1 MSETLP
7 DQTNLKSQYASQVAG
22 DLERNVKEQERIASE
37 VESLQRQLLKLEED
51 RVLLVSIEQALATE
65 ADAPKADAVQAPAA
79 TPRSAKTARL
89 PRSRKPKDAEE
100 SAAGKGKQT
109 KAKQTKQSKGPAKSA
124 RKAGAP
130 TLRELVAQRLA
141 EQHEARSA
149 AEVTS
154 DLAQAHADR
163 EFSVTVVRNTLEG
176 LVAKGQA
183 LRTKQRRS
191 VFYSEPSAGSTGSEQ
206 PQELAKAEV

>member
-65 ADAPKADAVQAPAA
+65 AGAPEADAGHVTAA
-79 TPRSAKTARL
+79 TPRPAKTGRL

-100 SAAGKGKQT
+100 SAGGKGKQS
-109 KAKQTKQSKGPAKSA
+109 KPSKGRAKTA
-124 RKAGAP
+124 RGPGSP

-191 VFYSEPSAGSTGSEQ
+191 VFYSEPSAGSNDDAQ
-206 PQELAKAEV
+206 PQELAKAEA

>member
-1 MSETLP
+1 MSEILP
-7 DQTNLKSQYASQVAG
+7 DQTNLKSQYASQVAN

-37 VESLQRQLLKLEED
+37 LESLQRQLHKLEED
-51 RVLLVSIEQALATE
+51 RVLLVSIEQALAAE
-65 ADAPKADAVQAPAA
+65 AGTPEAAAGHRTAD
-79 TPRSAKTARL
+79 TPRSATSEGRL
-89 PRSRKPKDAEE
+89 PRSRKPKDAEG
-100 SAAGKGKQT
+100 SADAKEKQT
-109 KAKQTKQSKGPAKSA
+109 RQSKGKGRAKAA
-124 RKAGAP
+124 RKTGTP
-130 TLRELVAQRLA
+130 TLRELVAQRLS

-149 AEVTS
+149 AEVTA

-191 VFYSEPSAGSTGSEQ
+191 VFYSEPSTGSAGDAQ
-206 PQELAKAEV
+206 PQELAKTEV